1 MPTMSETVLRHVGSF
16 LGYKSR
22 KVSRAGEPQY
32 TAMNVIDVEVCWS
45 AYRLQIQGLWLLV
58 LVLAFFSVAAIEG
71 PDKTTQGIKTYFE
84 LTVKGTILHAEEAK
98 AAGSW
103 SS

>member
-1 MPTMSETVLRHVGSF
+1 MWKFAGVLTDYKYRAFGSWF
-16 LGYKSR
+16 W
-22 KVSRAGEPQY
+22 
-32 TAMNVIDVEVCWS
+32 CW
-45 AYRLQIQGLWLLV
+45 L
-58 LVLAFFSVAAIEG
+58 FFSVAAIEG